1 MADTVVFFED
11 KNEDKMF
18 FLVKGDA
25 FTDDFS
31 QAQRFGETQA
41 EQLAQ
46 VLREHYPQRMFEV
59 GVML

>member
-31 QAQRFGETQA
+31 QAQRFVETQA
-41 EQLAQ
+41 VQLAQ
-46 VLREHYPQRMFEV
+46 ILQEHYPQRMFEV
-59 GVML
+59 GVRL